1 MNFDQ
6 FKECPV
12 QIALNIIGKKWGINL
27 IRDMLTGKK
36 KFAEFLSSNT
46 GLSTRMLALRLK
58 ELEQSG
64 IITKLTL
71 SDKPLIIEYH
81 LSEIGFSLNK
91 LVYELSVFSLT
102 HYQKDIFSTPPANI
116 EPAMREAKRRFKVEI
131 GN

>member
-1 MNFDQ
+1 MNFEQ

-12 QIALNIIGKKWGINL
+12 QIALNIVGKKWGINL

-36 KFAEFLSSNT
+36 KFTEFLSSNT

-64 IITKLTL
+64 LITRRTL
-71 SDKPLIIEYH
+71 SDKPVEIEYH
-81 LSEIGFSLNK
+81 LTEIGYSLNK

-102 HYQKDIFSTPPANI
+102 HFQREIFSTPQINI
-116 EPAMREAKRRFKVEI
+116 EPAMQEAQKRFKVQT
-131 GN
+131 